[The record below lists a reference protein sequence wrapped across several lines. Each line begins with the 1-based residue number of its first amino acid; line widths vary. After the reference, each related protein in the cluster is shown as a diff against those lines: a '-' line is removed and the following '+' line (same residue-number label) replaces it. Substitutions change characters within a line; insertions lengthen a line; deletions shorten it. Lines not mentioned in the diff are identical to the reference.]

1 MTSLLTAHIR
11 NPGTAHC
18 VWNTNKVTCFTVTT
32 ATMCSSIC
40 VWSLG
45 SILYHGTRH
54 QSNCVRVTS
63 VIILSSLMYRLSIFD
78 PLCLVLYEILKN
90 KIVEVYFP
98 IGYRGHWLSGYQVE
112 EMFCMCKLFT

>member
-18 VWNTNKVTCFTVTT
+18 VWNTNKVTCFIVPT
-32 ATMCSSIC
+32 ATVCSSIC

-54 QSNCVRVTS
+54 LGNCVRVTS

-78 PLCLVLYEILKN
+78 P
-90 KIVEVYFP
+90 P
-98 IGYRGHWLSGYQVE
+98 
-112 EMFCMCKLFT
+112 LFSCS